1 MSNVEREETQGQRNA
16 RTYREGVRDAAEGR
30 NFGRPDRH
38 YSSEEER
45 LSYRMGFYE
54 ELEAMEEEASSAP

>member
-1 MSNVEREETQGQRNA
+1 MSSVQRKETQGQRNA
-16 RTYREGVRDAAEGR
+16 RAYREGVRDATEAR

-38 YSSEEER
+38 YPSEEER
-45 LSYRMGFYE
+45 LSYCMGFYE

>member
-1 MSNVEREETQGQRNA
+1 MPSVDREETQGQRNA
-16 RTYREGVRDAAEGR
+16 RAYREGVQDAAEGR

-38 YSSEEER
+38 YPSEEER

-54 ELEAMEEEASSAP
+54 ELEAMEEEANGAP